1 MYKRQF
7 EDRVLRIKKLI
18 PNACIGVDVIVG
30 FPGESNND
38 FIKTY
43 NFLNNLPISYLH
55 VFSYS
60 ERPNTEADIMINS
73 VPVSLRNKRS
83 KILRTLSIKKRR
95 AFYDSQIGKNQ
106 KVLFEGENKKGY
118 IYGFSEN
125 YVKVRTAWDPSLINE
140 IRDVKFDE
148 IDNEGYVRC
157 KIL

>member
-1 MYKRQF
+1 
-7 EDRVLRIKKLI
+7 
-18 PNACIGVDVIVG
+18 
-30 FPGESNND
+30 
-38 FIKTY
+38 
-43 NFLNNLPISYLH
+43 
-55 VFSYS
+55 
-60 ERPNTEADIMINS
+60 MINS

-118 IYGFSEN
+118 IYGFSGN